1 MRTNLASASVNCNGD
16 VCAQRKDEIVQK
28 HHAAIVMSVILLVSY
43 VLNSIDRSL
52 FSILT
57 IEVRDAMGL
66 SLPQVGLAATVFTL
80 GMGLAGIPTGYL
92 LSSMS
97 RKSVVLVGLFVFSA
111 ATFLTAY
118 AKGLP
123 DLLAYRF
130 ISGLGE
136 AMQVTALIAIGAS
149 YFFKNRALVTGTIS
163 FAYGIGAF
171 IGPALTASL
180 LKAYDWRAPFIVFG
194 LVGIVIMAIVAL
206 GVRTWFSESKANEE
220 NANRDVGH
228 LAGSVADETIWN
240 PTTILLGLASICA
253 GIAVY
258 GFSGLYPTYL
268 RSALGFS
275 PQQAAQV
282 MGAIGI
288 GGFLA
293 PVGGWLGDRFG
304 YQNVLLVALP
314 LAALSGGISFTELD
328 RSVMLHAV
336 VAAVFG
342 IAVLS
347 LIYANLSAI
356 IINSNGP
363 AKTAQTSGLF
373 IASYYIPAAFA
384 GYLLAEL
391 KEASNWT
398 TAGILQT
405 SGFALLSMIL
415 IVVAGALRRPALSPI
430 RT

>member
-1 MRTNLASASVNCNGD
+1 MFV
-16 VCAQRKDEIVQK
+16 V
-28 HHAAIVMSVILLVSY
+28 LLLSY
-43 VLNSIDRSL
+43 ILNSIDRSL

-57 IEVRDAMGL
+57 IEVRDAMSL

-80 GMGLAGIPTGYL
+80 GMGLAGLPTGYL
-92 LSSMS
+92 LGVMS
-97 RKSVVLVGLFVFSA
+97 RKAVVLLGLFVFSV
-111 ATFLTAY
+111 ATLLTAY
-118 AKGLP
+118 AQGLP

-149 YFFKNRALVTGTIS
+149 YFHRHRALVTGTIS

-171 IGPALTASL
+171 IGPSITASL
-180 LKAYDWRAPFIVFG
+180 LNAYDWKAPFIVFG
-194 LVGIVIMAIVAL
+194 LVGFVMMAIVAL
-206 GVRTWFSESKANEE
+206 GVRSWFSENRANQEH
-220 NANRDVGH
+220 ANGDPSSH
-228 LAGSVADETIWN
+228 ADLGANDTIWN
-240 PTTILLGLASICA
+240 PTTILLGLASICS

-293 PVGGWLGDRFG
+293 PIGGWLGDRVG
-304 YQNVLLVALP
+304 YHKVLFVALP
-314 LAALSGGISFTELD
+314 LAALSGGISFTELG
-328 RSVMLHAV
+328 RSVILHAA
-336 VAAVFG
+336 VAGVFG

-347 LIYANLSAI
+347 LLYANLSAI
-356 IINSNGP
+356 IINSMGA

-384 GYLLAEL
+384 GYLLAQL
-391 KEASNWT
+391 KEASDWT
-398 TAGILQT
+398 TAGVLQT
-405 SGFALLSMIL
+405 SGFALVAMIL
-415 IVVAGALRRPALSPI
+415 IIVAGTTRRPALSPL